1 MMSSPVAV
9 GMEKKVETAAAEM
22 TQHPRVAWA
31 EGGWNFFFFF
41 FFLPVHGAHGHV
53 GRMEG

>member
-41 FFLPVHGAHGHV
+41 FFFFSPGPRLYLSA
-53 GRMEG
+53 

>member
-31 EGGWNFFFFF
+31 EGGWI

>member
-9 GMEKKVETAAAEM
+9 GMEKEVETAAAEM
-22 TQHPRVAWA
+22 TQLPRVAWA
-31 EGGWNFFFFF
+31 KKEAGF

>member
-9 GMEKKVETAAAEM
+9 GMEKEVETAAAEM
-22 TQHPRVAWA
+22 TQHPRVVALAKEAWLL
-31 EGGWNFFFFF
+31 
-41 FFLPVHGAHGHV
+41 FLPVLGAHGHV

>member
-31 EGGWNFFFFF
+31 EGGLKFFFF

>member
-22 TQHPRVAWA
+22 PQHPRVAWA
-31 EGGWNFFFFF
+31 EGGLKFFF

>member
-9 GMEKKVETAAAEM
+9 GMEKEVETAAAEM

-31 EGGWNFFFFF
+31 KGGWIF